1 MLDRLLGLET
11 EYAIRFTPA
20 PGSARPDNDAIYDAV
35 RRAVDGLVLTRRG
48 DWAREQRF
56 LENGGAIAYEF
67 LPSAPDGG
75 LVEGATPECCGPVE
89 CLLYQRAQDD
99 LLAAAL
105 PVAEELL
112 GSEGHP
118 GSLGLLKNCRD
129 AEGHIYGAQENYE
142 VELARGPR
150 LWLWRAG
157 LAALIPV
164 IAMCALASWISIALF
179 LALWLS
185 ALAAIGVAT
194 LLSRRVRQR
203 DLLSTILMSGGS
215 RRFERVLGRI
225 EYVLHGHILWA
236 PVLWPFLALF
246 RIAAFRDVR
255 RHALAFLLTR
265 PILTGAGTLADD
277 GSFVLSEKA
286 PAIRRMAR
294 LWVGQHDRVV
304 FDGGNLCKPL
314 LRMTYLDLRRFLHL
328 FRRRQRMQLGLSDG
342 NMAQVS
348 EYLKLGTTALVLD
361 MAEAGALRGL
371 PRLRHPLRALR
382 AITAD
387 PGLQARVD
395 VIGGAPM
402 RALDIQRAYLE
413 RARAFVERAA
423 VTSLDAVDVVR
434 SWRRTLDALE
444 ALAAHGEV
452 RRSRLVGQL
461 DWVTKKYLLDTAG
474 HGAGAAARKKLD
486 LKYHELGRGY
496 FARLEA
502 EELAPRIWS
511 ADDIAR
517 ARHEPPTS
525 ATARARSRVIRNL
538 GRRETAVKVSWD
550 RIRIG
555 NPIGGTVIQLDAY
568 RD

>member
-20 PGSARPDNDAIYDAV
+20 PGSTRPDNDIIYDAV

-89 CLLYQRAQDD
+89 CLLYQRAQDG

-105 PVAEELL
+105 PAAEELL
-112 GSEGHP
+112 RTEGHV

-142 VELARGPR
+142 VELACGPR

-157 LAALIPV
+157 LAALIPL
-164 IAMCALASWISIALF
+164 IAACALASWISIAVF
-179 LALWLS
+179 LTLWLT
-185 ALAAIGVAT
+185 AVAAIGLASLT
-194 LLSRRVRQR
+194 SRWVRQR
-203 DLLSTILMSGGS
+203 DLLSTVLMSGGS
-215 RRFERVLGRI
+215 RRFERVLGRV

-246 RIAAFRDVR
+246 RLIAFRDVR

-265 PILTGAGTLADD
+265 PVITGAGTVADD
-277 GSFVLSEKA
+277 GSFGLSEKA
-286 PAIRRMAR
+286 PAIRRMVR
-294 LWVGQHDRVV
+294 LWVGQHDRAV

-314 LRMTYLDLRRFLHL
+314 LRMTYLDVRRFLRL
-328 FRRRQRMQLGLSDG
+328 FRRRQRMQLGLSDA

-348 EYLKLGTTALVLD
+348 EYLKVGTTALVID
-361 MAEAGALRGL
+361 MAEAGALHGL
-371 PRLRHPLRALR
+371 PRLRHPLRALH

-387 PGLQARVD
+387 PSLQVRVA
-395 VIGGAPM
+395 VIGAAPM

-413 RARAFVERAA
+413 RARSFIEHAA
-423 VTSLDAVDVVR
+423 VTSLDAVDLVR
-434 SWRRTLDALE
+434 AWRRALDALE

-452 RRSRLVGQL
+452 SRSHLVGQL

-474 HGAGAAARKKLD
+474 EGASLAARKKLD

-496 FARLEA
+496 FARIEA
-502 EELAPRIWS
+502 EELAPCIWS
-511 ADDIAR
+511 AADIAR
-517 ARHEPPTS
+517 AWHEPPTS